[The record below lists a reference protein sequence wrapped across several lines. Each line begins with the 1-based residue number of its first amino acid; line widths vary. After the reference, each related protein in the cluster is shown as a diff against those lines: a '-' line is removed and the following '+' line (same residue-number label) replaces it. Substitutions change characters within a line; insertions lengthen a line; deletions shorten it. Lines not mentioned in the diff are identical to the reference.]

1 MRDTAEEARARGLDI
16 PQAALERAGRVLD
29 ALEAEF
35 RPLVK
40 TIPFET
46 EPATVFHCTPGDEAR

>member
-1 MRDTAEEARARGLDI
+1 MKDWKQLA
-16 PQAALERAGRVLD
+16 AALVLPIPPED
-29 ALEAEF
+29 LEKAATALDRIEAEF

-46 EPATVFHCTPGDEAR
+46 EPAYSSLRFPEDEA